1 MIKGAFNSAP
11 SFFIFISTSLLL
23 FHILFLFLICRNQIE
38 CIRGMRIK
46 YNYVVIEGNIGAG
59 KTTLASKI
67 ADQFNARLILERFAD
82 NPFLPKFYKDPDK
95 YSFPLEL
102 SFLAD
107 RYRQLKEELVAQD
120 LFKTFTI
127 ADYYFMKS
135 LVFAASTLTGDE
147 YNLYRQ
153 IFYIIYGSL
162 PKPDMYVYLHLNPEK
177 LLQNIEKRGRNYEK
191 SITKEYLKKIQES
204 YFSFFKQNPENRYL
218 IIDINEIDFVENE
231 NHYARIIDTIFYDD
245 YPSGVNRV
253 IL

>member
-1 MIKGAFNSAP
+1 MVMK
-11 SFFIFISTSLLL
+11 
-23 FHILFLFLICRNQIE
+23 
-38 CIRGMRIK
+38 IR

-82 NPFLPKFYKDPDK
+82 NPFLPKFYSDPEK

-120 LFKTFTI
+120 LFKAFTV

-153 IFYIIYGSL
+153 IFYIIYGTL
-162 PKPDMYVYLHLNPEK
+162 PKPDIYVYLHLRPEN

-191 SITKEYLKKIQES
+191 SISKEYLKKIEES
-204 YFSFFKQNPENRYL
+204 YFSFFRQNPENRYL
-218 IIDINEIDFVENE
+218 IIDINEIDFVGNE
-231 NHYARIIDTIFYDD
+231 NHYRKIIDTIFYDE
-245 YPSGVNRV
+245 YPTGINRV

>member
-1 MIKGAFNSAP
+1 MIP
-11 SFFIFISTSLLL
+11 V
-23 FHILFLFLICRNQIE
+23 
-38 CIRGMRIK
+38 MRIK

-59 KTTLASKI
+59 KTTLARKI

-82 NPFLPKFYKDPDK
+82 NPFLPKFYKEPEK

-107 RYRQLKEELVAQD
+107 RYKQLKEELVAQD
-120 LFKTFTI
+120 LFKSFTV

-162 PKPDMYVYLHLNPEK
+162 PKPDIYVYLHLNPEK
-177 LLQNIEKRGRNYEK
+177 LLKNIDKRGRNYEK
-191 SITKEYLKKIQES
+191 SISREYLKKIEES
-204 YFSFFKQNPENRYL
+204 YFSFFRQNPENRYL

-231 NHYARIIDTIFYDD
+231 GHYTRIIDAIFYDD
-245 YPSGVNRV
+245 YPVGLNRV

>member
-1 MIKGAFNSAP
+1 
-11 SFFIFISTSLLL
+11 
-23 FHILFLFLICRNQIE
+23 
-38 CIRGMRIK
+38 MRIK

-59 KTTLASKI
+59 KTTLARKI

-82 NPFLPKFYKDPDK
+82 NPFLPKFYKEPDK

-107 RYRQLKEELVAQD
+107 RYKQLKEELVAQD
-120 LFKTFTI
+120 LFKSFTV

-135 LVFAASTLTGDE
+135 LVFAASTLSGDE

-162 PKPDMYVYLHLNPEK
+162 PRPDLYVYLHLSPER
-177 LLQNIEKRGRNYEK
+177 LLDNIRRRGRNYEK
-191 SITKEYLKKIQES
+191 SITQDYLEKIQNS
-204 YFSFFKQNPENRYL
+204 YFTFFRQNPENKYL
-218 IIDINEIDFVENE
+218 VIDINDIDFVANE
-231 NHYARIIDTIFYDD
+231 KHYSKVIDTIFFDD
-245 YPSGVNRV
+245 YPAGLNKV

>member
-1 MIKGAFNSAP
+1 
-11 SFFIFISTSLLL
+11 
-23 FHILFLFLICRNQIE
+23 
-38 CIRGMRIK
+38 MRIK

-59 KTTLASKI
+59 KTTLAGKI

-82 NPFLPKFYKDPDK
+82 NPFLPKFYEDPDK

-107 RYRQLKEELVAQD
+107 RYKQLKEELVSQD
-120 LFKTFTI
+120 LFKAFTV

-162 PKPDMYVYLHLNPEK
+162 PKPDIYVYLHLSPEK
-177 LLQNIEKRGRNYEK
+177 LLLNIGKRGRNYEK
-191 SITKEYLKKIQES
+191 SITKKYLKKIEES

-218 IIDINEIDFVENE
+218 IIDINAIDFVENE
-231 NHYARIIDTIFYDD
+231 DHYRRIIDTIFYDD
-245 YPSGVNRV
+245 YPSGINRV

>member
-1 MIKGAFNSAP
+1 MK
-11 SFFIFISTSLLL
+11 
-23 FHILFLFLICRNQIE
+23 
-38 CIRGMRIK
+38 IR

-59 KTTLASKI
+59 KTTLAGRISE
-67 ADQFNARLILERFAD
+67 QFNARLILEHFAD
-82 NPFLPKFYKDPDK
+82 NPFLPKFYKEPEK

-102 SFLAD
+102 SFLAS
-107 RYRQLKEELVAQD
+107 RYKQLQEELVPQD
-120 LFKTFTI
+120 LFKTFTV

-162 PKPDMYVYLHLNPEK
+162 PKPDIFVYLHLNPEK

-191 SITKEYLKKIQES
+191 SITKDYLQKIQDS
-204 YFSFFKQNPENRYL
+204 YFAFFRQNPGNKYL
-218 IIDINEIDFVENE
+218 IIDINGIDFVSNQD
-231 NHYARIIDTIFYDD
+231 HYSKIIDAIFFDD
-245 YPSGVNRV
+245 YPIGLNTL